1 MKTVKMSLM
10 RTPFAACALAAG
22 ILGAGLA
29 AAVAPAQAAGKAP
42 FNVSI
47 QQGDTATTRR
57 ITLPL
62 NKAAIVNLPV
72 DARDVLVA
80 NPTKVDAVV
89 RTSRQVYL
97 MGVEVGSTNAFFF
110 DAAGNQILNLEIE
123 VERDLTALEE
133 MLKRQF
139 PTARIKV
146 EALNDNLI
154 ITGTAPSAMISRNI
168 RDIAARFMGDENRIL
183 NAMTILGQEQ
193 VMLKIKVAEMSRSI
207 GKALGIDWES
217 AFQIGSFSGA
227 IDLLNGFTSTTSN
240 GQISGGYNRG
250 DLSIDSVV
258 RALETQGLVRTLAE
272 PTLVAVSGES
282 ARFLAGGEFPIPVS
296 RDDEGIT
303 IEFREFGVA
312 LAFTPV
318 VLSEGRISLKISAEV
333 SDITPEGAIIT
344 NAIAIPGLSVRRTD
358 TTIEL
363 PSGGSFAIAGLL
375 SQDTRHGM
383 QSLPGVQD
391 VPILGALMRSNDF
404 ASSESELVI
413 LATPYLVE
421 PTHESEIRLPTDGFA
436 PASNYD
442 AFLMGR
448 LHAVYGSEGA
458 PLPAAKVKGPVGFIT
473 E

>member
-1 MKTVKMSLM
+1 
-10 RTPFAACALAAG
+10 
-22 ILGAGLA
+22 
-29 AAVAPAQAAGKAP
+29 
-42 FNVSI
+42 
-47 QQGDTATTRR
+47 
-57 ITLPL
+57 
-62 NKAAIVNLPV
+62 
-72 DARDVLVA
+72 
-80 NPTKVDAVV
+80 
-89 RTSRQVYL
+89 
-97 MGVEVGSTNAFFF
+97 
-110 DAAGNQILNLEIE
+110 
-123 VERDLTALEE
+123 
-133 MLKRQF
+133 
-139 PTARIKV
+139 
-146 EALNDNLI
+146 
-154 ITGTAPSAMISRNI
+154 MI
-168 RDIAARFMGDENRIL
+168 
-183 NAMTILGQEQ
+183 
-193 VMLKIKVAEMSRSI
+193 
-207 GKALGIDWES
+207 
-217 AFQIGSFSGA
+217 
-227 IDLLNGFTSTTSN
+227 
-240 GQISGGYNRG
+240 
-250 DLSIDSVV
+250 

-318 VLSEGRISLKISAEV
+318 VLSEGRISLKLSAEV
-333 SDITPEGAIIT
+333 SDITPDGAIIT
-344 NAIAIPGLSVRRTD
+344 NAIAIPGLSVRRTE

-404 ASSESELVI
+404 AASESELVI

-421 PTHESEIRLPTDGFA
+421 PTHESEIALPTDGFA

-448 LHAVYGSEGA
+448 LHAVYGSEGTA
-458 PLPAAKVKGPVGFIT
+458 PPAAHVKGPVGFIT